1 MGEEKFGYKKGLIKI
16 TEFSAN
22 AQALGYFYQSRYAL
36 YMLLESSPDLHIS
49 IEKLDDI
56 AFEKSGTP
64 VELIQTKHHINSVAA
79 LTDSCS
85 DLWKTI
91 RVWSTAIQN
100 GEVDTNKVKFSL
112 VTTGLASQDSIASK
126 LYPDPEYRD
135 VNSAVTLL
143 NKVAENSSS
152 QSNKAAYTA
161 YLKLSDK
168 QREDLAHCIY
178 ILDSSPNIADTK
190 EQILKQL
197 RYTTRPQFQEAVFQ
211 RLEGIWFDKV
221 INHLSADSA
230 TTISQIEISECI
242 SDLQEQFHQDN
253 LPIDFLNCIV
263 PTEEALTEN
272 QKVFVEQL
280 KLVTNSQ
287 PRIQKA
293 ISDYYKAFGQRS
305 RWIRDEVL
313 FISELESY
321 ETRLVDEWERQFEIM
336 IEDNEESS
344 ESELKKAGRSLFN
357 WMDQEATIH
366 IRPRCTEPYVMRG
379 SYHMLSNEFK
389 VGWHSHFLERLGHM
403 IEQTREA
410 AAR

>member
-197 RYTTRPQFQEAVFQ
+197 RYTTRPQFQEAVFK
-211 RLEGIWFDKV
+211 D
-221 INHLSADSA
+221 
-230 TTISQIEISECI
+230 
-242 SDLQEQFHQDN
+242 
-253 LPIDFLNCIV
+253 
-263 PTEEALTEN
+263 
-272 QKVFVEQL
+272 
-280 KLVTNSQ
+280 
-287 PRIQKA
+287 
-293 ISDYYKAFGQRS
+293 
-305 RWIRDEVL
+305 
-313 FISELESY
+313 
-321 ETRLVDEWERQFEIM
+321 
-336 IEDNEESS
+336 
-344 ESELKKAGRSLFN
+344 
-357 WMDQEATIH
+357 
-366 IRPRCTEPYVMRG
+366 
-379 SYHMLSNEFK
+379 
-389 VGWHSHFLERLGHM
+389 
-403 IEQTREA
+403 
-410 AAR
+410 